1 MSYSEYRKNK
11 DRADRRTQC
20 RHMLAE
26 HISMRESLIRYKL
39 PANSPLTES
48 ELDLQIDPLQVRLIP
63 SSDDPYTWSYDPEVK
78 HLFEKQISKHTLGA
92 YQELCRWV
100 GTRFKAIPSGATGVT
115 GVSGHLAEVAKMEE
129 LEQSYMVLEQSYGVL
144 EQKHGVLEQKHGVL
158 EQRYGVLEQ
167 EHSRIS
173 EESENRRAQAEESLR
188 LRLSAEDELS
198 DVRGELSSASTV
210 NQDLHQQLEA
220 LQSTIKTLEERSANS
235 LRGLDNVIKAVETIR
250 SALRPAVESDVPLDS
265 LFDNWLEF
273 Q

>member
-1 MSYSEYRKNK
+1 MNYSEYRKNK

-144 EQKHGVLEQKHGVL
+144 EQ
-158 EQRYGVLEQ
+158 RYRVLEQ